1 MRLLKHAVLAAIM
14 FVSISVASL
23 AVLPG
28 TAHAAVDP
36 KCDKSSSFLS
46 FPTWYKYLDVVHDGK
61 SCNVELPKT
70 TSTNSKGETIE
81 NTNWGPAIGSI
92 LLAVFEI
99 VLRIGSIAAV
109 GFVIFGGF
117 QYILSQGEPD
127 RTKES
132 RSTIINAMIGLVI
145 TIFATAIVNLLA
157 GTIIQ

>member
-1 MRLLKHAVLAAIM
+1 VIALKRIM
-14 FVSISVASL
+14 L
-23 AVLPG
+23 AVLLLATISLGSLFAVPN

-61 SCNVELPKT
+61 SCNVELPKIT
-70 TSTNSKGETIE
+70 TTNSGGETIE
-81 NTNWGPAIGSI
+81 RTDWGPAIGSI

-99 VLRIGSIAAV
+99 VLRIGSIAAI

-132 RSTIINAMIGLVI
+132 RGTIINALIGLVI
-145 TIFATAIVNLLA
+145 TIFAAAIVNLLA
-157 GTIIQ
+157 GAIIQ